1 MASLYV
7 IRPGQLRTRGYQVYK
22 RISTLGPNPDDDLVL
37 VEPAFGSARLSLVHD
52 GRSWTLESSER
63 GLEFVADG
71 KKRRSH
77 TLNDGDVVRVGDTLL
92 VFSLA
97 DFSAADDDDEP
108 HDQGFERLAKLSDLA
123 VRLMAEPR
131 LDTALQLLVDHLVE
145 ALNADK
151 GFLILTHT
159 DQPWVRVARNV
170 AGDDL
175 PDRETIY
182 SDSILKAVLET
193 GEPVVISDALR
204 DTRFSNATSVMRLK
218 LSSVMAAPMAFKG
231 RTLGLLYVGNDNV
244 ISLFTKHD
252 LEILRLFASQAA
264 GIVHNALVMGE
275 LQARVDDLTE
285 RVDASR
291 FGDLIGS
298 CPGMQRVYRRVEK
311 VAPTDAS
318 VLVQGETGSGKELI
332 AREIH
337 RRSARAR
344 GPFVAINC
352 GAIPENLL
360 ESELFGHVR
369 GAFTGAVN
377 NTPGKFQLAN
387 GGTLFLDEIGELPL
401 NLQVKLLRA
410 LQEKQVQRVGA
421 PRPEAVDLRVVAATN
436 KNLADEVQAGAFRED
451 LYYRLNVI
459 LVALPPLR
467 ERGDDIVLLAN
478 YLLKRFAGEFGSK
491 VRGFSAEAQQALR
504 KHPWPG
510 NIRELEN
517 RLKRAAIFA
526 DGPLVTPTDLEIDD
540 AGVPSVQPLA
550 SIRETFQMAYVLRV
564 LELNGGNRTK
574 TAHDLDVDPRTIFR
588 YLERE
593 REIGAPD
600 LSWMRFF
607 K

>member
-1 MASLYV
+1 MASLHAF
-7 IRPGQLRTRGYQVYK
+7 RPGQVRSKGYQVYK
-22 RISTLGPNPDDDLVL
+22 RITTIGAEPGDDLVL
-37 VEPAFGSARLSLVHD
+37 SEPALGRAKLSLVHD
-52 GRSWTLESSER
+52 GRTWTLESAER
-63 GLEFVADG
+63 GLEFTIDG

-77 TLNDGDVVRVGDTLL
+77 TLAEGDVVRVGETVL

-97 DFSAADDDDEP
+97 DFAADDDDEP
-108 HDQGFERLAKLSDLA
+108 AEGQGFLRLTKLADLS

-131 LDTALQLLVDHLVE
+131 VETVLQMLVDHLIE
-145 ALNADK
+145 ALGADK

-170 AGDDL
+170 DGDDL
-175 PDRETIY
+175 PDEATAY
-182 SDSILKAVLET
+182 SDSVLKAVLET
-193 GEPVVISDALR
+193 GEPVIISDALR
-204 DTRFSNATSVMRLK
+204 DTRFSSATSVMRLK
-218 LSSVMAAPMAFKG
+218 LSSVMAAPLVFKG
-231 RTLGLLYVGNDNV
+231 RTLGLLYLGNDNV
-244 ISLFTKHD
+244 VSLFSKQD
-252 LEILRLFASQAA
+252 LEVLRLFAAQAGA
-264 GIVHNALVMGE
+264 IVHNALVMGD
-275 LQARVDDLTE
+275 LQARVDDLAG
-285 RVDASR
+285 RVDAAR

-298 CPGMQRVYRRVEK
+298 CPGMQRVYRRIEK

-337 RRSARAR
+337 RRSHRAK

-360 ESELFGHVR
+360 ESELFGHMR
-369 GAFTGAVN
+369 GAFTGAVA
-377 NTPGKFQLAN
+377 NTPGKFQLAS

-421 PRPEAVDLRVVAATN
+421 QRPEAVDLRVVAATN
-436 KNLADEVQAGAFRED
+436 KNLQEEVAGGTFRED
-451 LYYRLNVI
+451 LFYRLNVI
-459 LVALPPLR
+459 LIALPPLR

-478 YLLKRFAGEFGSK
+478 YLLKRYAAEFGSGS
-491 VRGFSAEAQQALR
+491 RGFSAEAQQALR
-504 KHPWPG
+504 KYPWPG

-517 RLKRAAIFA
+517 RLKRAVIFA
-526 DGPLVTPTDLEIDD
+526 DGPVVTPADLEISDD
-540 AGVPSVQPLA
+540 GVPAIQPLA
-550 SIRETFQMAYVLRV
+550 TVRETFQMAYVLRV

-593 REIGAPD
+593 REAGAPD